1 MSEIPVHN
9 FITASPTELTVTGT
23 TTTEI
28 TLHWSATSQGDV
40 VGYRVYWEQSVY
52 PVSGRNPI
60 DGPDYTDIA
69 LSAGRDYTFRVCPV
83 DSLGFDGPCSE
94 VPARTEYSR

>member
-28 TLHWSATSQGDV
+28 TLHWSATSQGGA
-40 VGYRVYWEQSVY
+40 VGYRVCWGQSVY
-52 PVSGRNPI
+52 PVLGRNPI

-83 DSLGFDGPCSE
+83 DLLGFDGPCSE
-94 VPARTEYSR
+94 VPARTEYSQ